1 MAQSPRRKLSGVLA
15 ASRYTASAGVES
27 DAVTA
32 DIGRRIKRTR
42 ALTHLAMMLER
53 LTLLFWPTALL
64 ILGFVAAAFLEV
76 PQWLGAVSGG
86 WLQAAL
92 LLAVAAGILIT
103 FRRGVR
109 QMARPEE
116 DEVRRRVEVD
126 SGVSHRPLTGLED
139 TLATG
144 GDQAAALW
152 RIHQARLAEES
163 RKVRAA
169 GPRPVLAAAD
179 PFGMRAAVMLVLI
192 VGIAAAWASPVSRLT
207 AAVLPDLRF
216 GPSAPPP
223 VLDVWISPPDYTGL
237 PPVLLTRKARG
248 PGIDADEI
256 AGVDTRESLLE
267 TDPEEGAVETVTVPV
282 GSRILATVTGGD
294 GQPSLSMEAAV
305 AGEGASESVLFE
317 AVGPRAH
324 RMETVLEESAAVAI
338 VQDGDA
344 LAQWRIT
351 VTPDLAPTAASDE
364 EPDESE
370 RQALVLSYTVA
381 DDYAVET
388 VRAELRRVDDDGE
401 VMPDAPI
408 ELDLPPPGPGQT
420 TFTGKSFH
428 DLTPHP
434 WAGTEVEIIIRA
446 TDDLEQTG
454 ASEPIRIV
462 LPERVFDHPVARA
475 IIEQRKRLTVAH
487 EEWRDVAQVLIAL
500 AARPHRYYDDITVFL
515 LLKSASSRLF
525 LDKEGAADTITSVQS
540 VLWDTALR
548 IEDGEVSIAARDLRE
563 LQRKLEEALA
573 RDASDEEL
581 EQLIDE
587 LQAALDRY
595 LDAMAKQM
603 QEQMAHQGEDMEQ
616 MEIDPERML
625 SRQNLRDMVERARE
639 MMRNGARDAAREM
652 LSQLQQMMENMRAG
666 VQPRMSPQQQAMQE
680 MMRQLS
686 ELTRRQQEL
695 MDDTY
700 RNQQNQAAGR
710 DRNGGRQQLGQGRQ
724 LGQQGQRR
732 GDMRRGREGEGSQ
745 GMNPRPGQRGANGQ
759 QGMPSADELA
769 EMQEALRRAL
779 GDFMRKLGNGMSE
792 IPEGFG
798 RANQAMR
805 NARDA
810 LRGNEPGEA
819 VGPQGDALDEL
830 RSGAKSLAESLSQ
843 QLANGQ
849 GPGQQNA
856 EGNQQGRDERD
867 PLNRSRNTGGTA
879 NDSNRVGIPTESDVM
894 RAREIFDELRRRSGD
909 QSRPLLERQYIDR
922 LLRRF

>member
-1 MAQSPRRKLSGVLA
+1 MAQSPRDSKSGVLA
-15 ASRYTASAGVES
+15 ATRYTASAGVES
-27 DAVTA
+27 DAVA
-32 DIGRRIKRTR
+32 GDVGRKIKRTR
-42 ALTHLAMMLER
+42 ALTHAAMIAER
-53 LTLLFWPTALL
+53 LIAQFWPAVLL
-64 ILGFVAAAFLEV
+64 ILAFIAAAFLEV
-76 PQWLGAVSGG
+76 PQWLGSVSGG

-92 LLAVAAGILIT
+92 LLAVVAGVLIT

-109 QMARPEE
+109 RMTRPDG

-126 SGVSHRPLTGLED
+126 SGVVHRPLTGLED
-139 TLATG
+139 TLASG

-179 PFGMRAAVMLVLI
+179 PFGMRAVVVLVLI
-192 VGIAAAWASPVSRLT
+192 VGIAAAWSSPVSRLT

-216 GPSAPPP
+216 GPASPPA

-237 PPVLLTRKARG
+237 PPVLLTRQAGG

-256 AGVDTRESLLE
+256 AGVDTRDSLLE
-267 TDPEEGAVETVTVPV
+267 TDPEAELTKTVTVPV
-282 GSRILATVTGGD
+282 GSRILATVTGGE
-294 GQPSLSMEAAV
+294 GLPVLSRAKGAQEEAEALPFEV
-305 AGEGASESVLFE
+305 AGPGAHSL
-317 AVGPRAH
+317 
-324 RMETVLEESAAVAI
+324 ETILEETATVAVQ
-338 VQDGDA
+338 QDDET
-344 LAQWRIT
+344 LAQWRVT
-351 VTPDLAPTAASDE
+351 VTPDLVPKAATEE
-364 EPDESE
+364 EPQESE
-370 RQALVLSYTVA
+370 RNALALDYTLE
-381 DDYAVET
+381 DDYAVQQ
-388 VRAELRRVDDDGE
+388 VRAFLRRVDESGE
-401 VMPDAPI
+401 VTDEAPI
-408 ELDLPPPGPGQT
+408 ALDLPPPGPGQT

-434 WAGTEVEIIIRA
+434 WAGEEVEIVIEA

-454 ASEPIRIV
+454 VSEPIRVI
-462 LPERVFDHPVARA
+462 LPERVFNHPVARA
-475 IIEQRKRLTVAH
+475 IIEQRKRLTVAPD
-487 EEWRDVAQVLIAL
+487 EWRDVAQVLIAI
-500 AARPHRYYDDITVFL
+500 AARPHRYYDDIVVFL
-515 LLKSASSRLF
+515 LLKSSSSRLF
-525 LDKEGAADTITSVQS
+525 LDKDGTGETISSVQS

-581 EQLIDE
+581 EQLMDE

-603 QEQMAHQGEDMEQ
+603 QEQMARSGEDMEQ

-625 SRQNLRDMVERARE
+625 SRENLRDMVERARE

-652 LSQLQQMMENMRAG
+652 LSQLQQMMENLRAG

-710 DRNGGRQQLGQGRQ
+710 DRNGGRQQLGQGQQ

-732 GDMRRGREGEGSQ
+732 GGMRPGREGEGSE
-745 GMNPRPGQRGANGQ
+745 GMNPRPGQGANGQ

-779 GDFMRKLGNGMSE
+779 GDFMKKLGNGLSE

-810 LRGNEPGEA
+810 LQGNEPGDA

-830 RSGAKSLAESLSQ
+830 RNGAKSLAESLSQ

-856 EGNQQGRDERD
+856 EGNQQGREERD

-879 NDSNRVGIPTESDVM
+879 NDSGRVGIPTESDVM

-909 QSRPLLERQYIDR
+909 QSRPLLEREYIDR